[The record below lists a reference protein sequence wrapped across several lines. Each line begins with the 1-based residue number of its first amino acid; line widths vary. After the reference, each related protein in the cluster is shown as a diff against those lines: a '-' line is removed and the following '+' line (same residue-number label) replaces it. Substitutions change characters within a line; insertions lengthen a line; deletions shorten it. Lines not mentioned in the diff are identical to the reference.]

1 MASNLPAVE
10 LWTDGACSGN
20 PGPGGWAA
28 LLRRKV
34 RLASPPAGVD
44 PVAHYVAE
52 IERLEARGLTVGAGR
67 WRPTLEARAAQIVA
81 DPSQPV
87 RVTVD
92 RELCGGEPQTTN
104 NRMEQSGL
112 LLGLR
117 ALDRPAAV
125 AVHID
130 SNYVMQAF
138 TNGWL
143 EGWKRRGW
151 INSKKQPVPN
161 RDLWEQL
168 DAEVRRHCVTFVK
181 VKGHAGVELNERVDR
196 LAVAARDAAARSR

>member
-1 MASNLPAVE
+1 MKTIPAVE

-34 RLASPPAGVD
+34 RLSTPAPGHPAVE
-44 PVAHYVAE
+44 HYAAE

-67 WRPTLEARAAQIVA
+67 WREALKASATQLAA
-81 DPSQPV
+81 DPSLPV

-92 RELCGGEPQTTN
+92 RELSGGEARTTN
-104 NRMEQSGL
+104 NRMEQSAL
-112 LLGLR
+112 LFGLR

-125 AVHID
+125 MVHID
-130 SNYVMQAF
+130 SNYVMKAF
-138 TNGWL
+138 TDGWL
-143 EGWKRRGW
+143 AGWKRRGW
-151 INSKKQPVPN
+151 RKGNGDPVPN
-161 RDLWEQL
+161 QDLWELL
-168 DAEVRRHCVTFVK
+168 DGEVARHQVTFVK

-196 LAVAARDAAARSR
+196 LAVAARERAARG